1 MKVSVEL
8 MKRYS
13 DESQWKLPTTELV
26 ARIGRQ
32 LGAVEESIDIGL
44 KYQGVIIAQVVAC
57 APHTGSDHLH
67 VCKIDDGGVAK
78 GVERDA
84 DGLVQVVCGAS
95 NVRAGITV
103 AWLPPGSTVP
113 ETHGSEPFVLG
124 ARELRGVLSNGMLAS
139 PKELDISDDHNGI
152 LIIDEDAKP
161 GTPLADIYHLND
173 VIIDI
178 ENKMFT
184 HRPDGFGN
192 LGVARELAGIQGLPF
207 VSPDWYSFDAV
218 LPELA
223 KNDLK
228 VVVNNEI
235 PKLVPRFVVTPLGNI
250 KIAPSPLWMQ
260 TFLQRVG
267 IRPINN
273 VVDITNYYMVLTG
286 QPLHAYDYDKVKAL
300 SGGDHAVITV
310 RHPRKGETIELLN
323 GKTIEPRDDT
333 MIVYAGDTPACVGGM
348 IGGSTTEVD
357 EHTKNII
364 LEAATW
370 DMFSIRRTSMYHG
383 IFTDAVTRFSK
394 GQSPLQNIAVIAKAA
409 QELQALAGAVVA
421 GESVDDNHVGADVMA
436 RGSVHPPIALD
447 QSFINTR
454 LGTALNAE
462 EIAILLNNVE
472 CRVETRGQELIVA
485 PPFWRTD
492 IEIPEDV
499 VEEVGRLHGYDQ
511 LPHELPTRS
520 TRAVSLSKRDVLKNS
535 IRDLLA
541 ASGANELQ
549 TYSFVPAKLMQDVG
563 QNPEHAFA
571 IRNAISPELQHYRMS
586 LTPCLLEKVH
596 PNIKAGY
603 DEFGLFEIGKTHI
616 KGDDDCDGLP
626 REYQVLGFSYA
637 AKVTKPGAAYYRA
650 RHYLEYLLDA
660 LHVPFRIVEPTSE
673 SPFEIGRQIYAP
685 FEPKRAGYVLIGE
698 EGEFGGFI
706 GEYHAQARKNLK
718 LPDYAAGFELD
729 IDRILKHQKPTA
741 YQSLLKFPATGQDV
755 CLKVAADVTYASLE
769 VLVKAGL
776 TGDDRLRVTTAPLDI
791 YQRADDPDHRQIT
804 CRITLQHADRT
815 LTTDDVNA
823 MLDAMVANVQS
834 HIAAERM

>member
-8 MKRYS
+8 MKWYS
-13 DESQWKLPTTELV
+13 DAAQWQLSTADLV

-32 LGAVEESIDIGL
+32 LGAVEETIELGP
-44 KYQGVIIAQVVAC
+44 KYQGVIVVNVVSC
-57 APHTGSDHLH
+57 VPHTGSDHLN
-67 VCKIDDGGVAK
+67 VCKVDDGGVAK
-78 GVERDA
+78 NVERDE
-84 DGLVQVVCGAS
+84 DGLVQVVCGAK

-113 ETHGSEPFVLG
+113 ETYGKEPFVLG

-139 PKELDISDDHNGI
+139 PRELALTDDHEGI
-152 LIIDEDAKP
+152 LIIDEDVKP
-161 GTPLADIYHLND
+161 GTPFADVYHLND
-173 VIIDI
+173 AIIDI

-207 VSPDWYSFDAV
+207 TSPDWYSLDV
-218 LPELA
+218 TLPRPTA
-223 KNDLK
+223 HDLK
-228 VVVNNEI
+228 VVVKNEI
-235 PKLVPRFVVTPLGNI
+235 PKLVPRFVATPLANI
-250 KIAPSPLWMQ
+250 TIAPSPIWMQ
-260 TFLQRVG
+260 SFLSRLG

-273 VVDITNYYMVLTG
+273 IVDITNYYMVLTG

-310 RHPRKGETIELLN
+310 RHPHKGETIELLN

-333 MIVYAGDTPACVGGM
+333 MMVYAGDTPACVGGM

-357 EHTKNII
+357 ENTKNII
-364 LEAATW
+364 LEGASW
-370 DMFSIRRTSMYHG
+370 DMFSIRRTSMHHG

-394 GQSPLQNIAVIAKAA
+394 GQSPLQNIAVVAKAA
-409 QELQALAGAVVA
+409 ADMQALAGAVVA
-421 GESVDDNHVGADVMA
+421 GESVDDNHVAADAMA
-436 RGSVHPPIALD
+436 RGSVHAPIAVTQD
-447 QSFINTR
+447 FINTR
-454 LGTALNAE
+454 LGTQLAAE
-462 EIAILLNNVE
+462 DIAVLLNNVE
-472 CRVETRGQELIVA
+472 CRVETHGSELIVT

-520 TRAVSLSKRDVLKNS
+520 TRAVGLSKRDGIKNS

-541 ASGANELQ
+541 AGGANELQ
-549 TYSFVPAKLMQDVG
+549 TYSFVPAKLMQDIG
-563 QNPEHAFA
+563 QNPAHAFA

-586 LTPCLLEKVH
+586 LTPGLLEKVH
-596 PNIKAGY
+596 PNIKAGFN
-603 DEFGLFEIGKTHI
+603 ELALFEIGKTHI

-626 REYQVLGFSYA
+626 REYQVLGFTYA
-637 AKVTKPGAAYYRA
+637 AKTAKAGAAYYQA
-650 RHYLEYLLDA
+650 RHYLEYLLRA
-660 LHVPFRIVEPTSE
+660 LNVPFTIVQPTGE
-673 SPFEIGRQIYAP
+673 SPFEIGRQIFAP

-706 GEYHAQARKNLK
+706 GEYHARARKNLK

-729 IDRILKHQKPTA
+729 IDRILKHQKPTG

-755 CLKVAADVTYASLE
+755 CLKVDANVTYASLE
-769 VLVKAGL
+769 ALVKAGL
-776 TGDDRLRVTTAPLDI
+776 VGDERLRVTTAPLDI
-791 YQRADDPDHRQIT
+791 YQRSDDPEHRQIT
-804 CRITLQHADRT
+804 YRITLQHADRT
-815 LTTDDVNA
+815 LTTDDVNT
-823 MLDAMVANVQS
+823 MLDTMVEYVQAR
-834 HIAAERM
+834 IKAERI